1 MRSLQV
7 PSYRLHRG
15 SGQAFVQHRGKRFYL
30 GVHGTEDSRE
40 KYRQFVA
47 ELMKSP
53 TITPSIVEAPERV
66 DITVVELA
74 ASYREWATGYY
85 RKNGEPTGHLQRVWA
100 ATAALAE
107 LYGRIP
113 AKDFGPLKYQALQ
126 ASLIAKG
133 LSRNYINSLM
143 GDIRRA
149 FRWASA
155 NELLPVTVYQSLGT
169 VSGLKQGRSEARET
183 APVLPV
189 DRSVVAAT
197 LACLSPIVADM
208 VRLQMLTGMR
218 PGEVCQVRPSD
229 IDTTVDPWQ
238 YRPERHKT
246 QHHGRERVVHIGPQA
261 QELLHGY
268 LHRPAEGHCF
278 SPAEAVAMQLA
289 ARSAKRRTPIS
300 CGNRPGTNRKRQTK
314 RSAGTSYD
322 VHSYRRAIARGV
334 KIANRERRK
343 LDPAAVP
350 LPNWHPNQLRHT
362 AATEI
367 RRQFGL
373 EAAQVALG
381 HSSADITQIYA
392 ERNYGLAAEVAKK
405 IG

>member
-66 DITVVELA
+66 DITIVELA
-74 ASYREWATGYY
+74 ASYRDWSTGYY

-100 ATAALAE
+100 ATAALVD
-107 LYGRIP
+107 LYGRIT
-113 AKDFGPLKYQALQ
+113 AKNFGPLKFQALQ

-155 NELLPVTVYQSLGT
+155 NELLSVSVYQSLGT
-169 VSGLKQGRSEARET
+169 VSGLKQGRSQARET

-197 LACLSPIVADM
+197 LAYLS
-208 VRLQMLTGMR
+208 G
-218 PGEVCQVRPSD
+218 
-229 IDTTVDPWQ
+229 
-238 YRPERHKT
+238 
-246 QHHGRERVVHIGPQA
+246 
-261 QELLHGY
+261 
-268 LHRPAEGHCF
+268 
-278 SPAEAVAMQLA
+278 
-289 ARSAKRRTPIS
+289 
-300 CGNRPGTNRKRQTK
+300 
-314 RSAGTSYD
+314 
-322 VHSYRRAIARGV
+322 IA
-334 KIANRERRK
+334 
-343 LDPAAVP
+343 
-350 LPNWHPNQLRHT
+350 
-362 AATEI
+362 
-367 RRQFGL
+367 
-373 EAAQVALG
+373 
-381 HSSADITQIYA
+381 
-392 ERNYGLAAEVAKK
+392 
-405 IG
+405 